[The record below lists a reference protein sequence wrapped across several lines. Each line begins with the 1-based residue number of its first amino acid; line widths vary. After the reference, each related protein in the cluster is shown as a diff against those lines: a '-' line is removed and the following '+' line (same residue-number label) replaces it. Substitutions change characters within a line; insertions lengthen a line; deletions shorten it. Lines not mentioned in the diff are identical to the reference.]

1 MYNIYIQLKQQHTGD
16 TMSEMNEA
24 YLHLVETLEELK
36 TELDE
41 LKKSS
46 EKDEENG

>member
-1 MYNIYIQLKQQHTGD
+1 
-16 TMSEMNEA
+16 MSEMNEA

-46 EKDEENG
+46 KKDEENG

>member
-1 MYNIYIQLKQQHTGD
+1 
-16 TMSEMNEA
+16 MSEMNEA

-36 TELDE
+36 AELEE

-46 EKDEENG
+46 EKDEKNG

>member
-1 MYNIYIQLKQQHTGD
+1 
-16 TMSEMNEA
+16 MSEMNEA

-36 TELDE
+36 AELEE